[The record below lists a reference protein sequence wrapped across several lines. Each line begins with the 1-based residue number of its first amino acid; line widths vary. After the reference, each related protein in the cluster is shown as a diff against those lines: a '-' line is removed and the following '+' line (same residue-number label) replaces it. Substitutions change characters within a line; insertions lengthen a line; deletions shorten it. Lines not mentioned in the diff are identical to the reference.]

1 MARRASS
8 PTHPLWLIVAAV
20 LILGAVGGGFLIH
33 SRSDP
38 FRTVNALPVKD
49 YLENS
54 TSLRGNVY
62 KLSATVAKT
71 IEVSRSAGRLFAVE
85 SGGNMLAVLV
95 PPEFNQIN
103 IERGQNF
110 VFKLEVAEKGILRVQ
125 QVRKS

>member
-8 PTHPLWLIVAAV
+8 PAHPLWITLAV
-20 LILGAVGGGFLIH
+20 LLVLAAIGGGFLIH

-38 FRTVNALPVKD
+38 FRTTNPLPVKE

-62 KLSATVAKT
+62 KLSAKVDKT
-71 IEVSRSAGRLFAVE
+71 IEVSRSAGRLFSVE
-85 SGGNMLAVLV
+85 SDGDMLAILV
-95 PPEFNQIN
+95 PPEFNQLN

>member
-8 PTHPLWLIVAAV
+8 SAHPLWLVLAAV
-20 LILGAVGGGFLIH
+20 LVLGAIGGGLLIR
-33 SRSDP
+33 SQSDP
-38 FRTVNALPVKD
+38 FRTVTTLPIKD

-54 TSLRGNVY
+54 SSLRGNVY

-71 IEVSRSAGRLFAVE
+71 IEVSRGSGRLFAIE
-85 SGGNMLAVLV
+85 SGGEMLAVLV
-95 PPEFNQIN
+95 PPELNQMN

-125 QVRKS
+125 EVRKS